1 MTSINQFID
10 TVTRAQTACP
20 RFTPMAWG
28 EPGVA
33 KSASARVIAK
43 NQNIPEDR
51 YMDVNLVNH
60 EVVDFNGIPRINDS
74 GSAPVTEFI
83 PTDIFAKFR
92 KGTGPGFINIEELP
106 QSERSHQTWTAGF
119 IWDRKTATFDLDPE
133 VRIMC
138 TGNRVQDRSG
148 AKALL
153 AHLNNRV
160 YHYDIEVDTEAALVW
175 MLDNGVDPMVVAFL
189 RLRRD
194 LVQKFDPD
202 ARASPTCRA
211 WTQFGT
217 EVPRDLPRDLYLM
230 TAIGKLGEG
239 AAVELV
245 AALDMMHKMPNIDEI
260 RARPADVEVPS
271 EPSVRYAVATCMSMS
286 TTPDLFAADVQYI
299 SRMPAEFQMVYVYDA
314 TRLNPDLAASPDYIK
329 WAVANQNTFMGA

>member
-1 MTSINQFID
+1 MTSINQFIEIATRTQ
-10 TVTRAQTACP
+10 TVSP
-20 RFTPMAWG
+20 KFVPMGWG
-28 EPGVA
+28 EPGIA

-60 EVVDFNGIPRINDS
+60 EVVDFNGIPRIIDS
-74 GSAPVTEFI
+74 GSGPVTEFV

-106 QSERSHQTWTAGF
+106 QSDKSHQTWTAGF
-119 IWDRKTATFDLDPE
+119 VLDRKTATFELDPE

-153 AHLNNRV
+153 AHLCSRMT
-160 YHYDIEVDTEAALVW
+160 HFDIEVDTEAALVW

-194 LVQKFDPD
+194 LLQKFDPA

-217 EVPRDLPRDLYLM
+217 EIPRDLPRDLYLM
-230 TAIGKLGEG
+230 AATGKLGEG
-239 AAVELV
+239 PATELV
-245 AALDMMHKMPNIDEI
+245 AARDMMHKMPNIDEI
-260 RARPADVEVPS
+260 RARPDAVEVPS
-271 EPSVRYAVATCMSMS
+271 EPSVCYAVATCMSMS
-286 TTPDLFAADVQYI
+286 TTTDLFAADMQYI
-299 SRMPAEFQMVYVYDA
+299 SRMKADFQMVYVTDA
-314 TRLNPDLAASPDYIK
+314 TRLNPDLQDSKDYIN
-329 WAVANQNTFMGA
+329 WCLANQNTFMGA

>member
-1 MTSINQFID
+1 MTSINQFIEI
-10 TVTRAQTACP
+10 VTRTQTVSP
-20 RFTPMAWG
+20 KFVPMAWG
-28 EPGVA
+28 EPGIA

-60 EVVDFNGIPRINDS
+60 EVVDFNGIPRIIDS
-74 GSAPVTEFI
+74 GSGPVTEFV

-106 QSERSHQTWTAGF
+106 QSDKSHQTWTAGF
-119 IWDRKTATFDLDPE
+119 VLDRKTATFELDPE

-153 AHLNNRV
+153 AHLCSRMT
-160 YHYDIEVDTEAALVW
+160 HFDIEVDTEAALVW

-194 LVQKFDPD
+194 LLQKFDPA

-217 EVPRDLPRDLYLM
+217 EIPRDLPRDLYLM
-230 TAIGKLGEG
+230 AAIGKLGEG
-239 AAVELV
+239 AATELV

-260 RARPADVEVPS
+260 RARPDAVEVPS
-271 EPSVRYAVATCMSMS
+271 EPSVCYAVATCMSMS
-286 TTPDLFAADVQYI
+286 TTTDLFAADMQYI
-299 SRMPAEFQMVYVYDA
+299 SRMKADFQMVYVTDA
-314 TRLNPDLAASPDYIK
+314 TRLNPDLQDSKDYIN
-329 WAVANQNTFMGA
+329 WCLANQNTFMGA